1 MTEETKETTSLWV
14 RLWPVYVIAAG
25 LLAAW
30 AFGLFD
36 YLSLET
42 LREQNGALQAF
53 VADNTVLSF
62 AAYILVYAL
71 ATVFMLPG
79 ALWITIAGG
88 LLFGLVLLVEDNE
101 VNQLVARRLLEHMGV
116 TVVTARNGHEALE
129 KVRQRDFDCIL
140 MDVQMPVLDGM
151 EATRQLRQWEREQGR
166 APIPVIALTANAMEE
181 ERERCFT
188 AGMDDHLAKP
198 FRRQQLSRVL
208 TPYLTPERA
217 QSGR

>member
-1 MTEETKETTSLWV
+1 VLISGEPEPRT
-14 RLWPVYVIAAG
+14 
-25 LLAAW
+25 
-30 AFGLFD
+30 
-36 YLSLET
+36 LS
-42 LREQNGALQAF
+42 
-53 VADNTVLSF
+53 
-62 AAYILVYAL
+62 
-71 ATVFMLPG
+71 
-79 ALWITIAGG
+79 
-88 LLFGLVLLVEDNE
+88 GLVLLVEDNE
-101 VNQLVARRLLEHMGV
+101 VNLMVARRILEQMGV
-116 TVVTARNGHEALE
+116 TVVTAINGKEALDRV
-129 KVRQRDFDCIL
+129 KQRDFDCIL